1 MIVRRG
7 NALTEPGLQTEPSM
21 ARTGRRRTRRSP
33 RSHAVVY
40 RTRMRARL
48 VVLATLFVIAA
59 CAPRTSGREP
69 ARPAAVAPAAAAD
82 SLRGPWRVR
91 NPARP
96 RAAVVELRAEL
107 RSTIDTLSRTDTVAS
122 RTWLEWSSVPGSEPQ
137 RLVGMVRDFA
147 VQTGDDG
154 AWAPVPGLGF
164 PITFAALVD
173 APGEQPRLESPNP
186 AGCDARAAAVQAL
199 RDAWLAPPQALA
211 IGTAW
216 EDSATYTVCRDGVLL
231 RASGGRGY
239 VVDGAELRD
248 DRLVLRVLRVSDVQ
262 IEGRGVQFGDSV
274 AVTGRS
280 TSQGMLFLSL
290 DGGAIVS
297 GNIRSELRLEMRGR
311 RRTQQLVQDG
321 VLEIRVP

>member
-7 NALTEPGLQTEPSM
+7 NASTEPGLQTEPSM
-21 ARTGRRRTRRSP
+21 TRMGRRRLRRSP
-33 RSHAVVY
+33 RSRVWVY
-40 RTRMRARL
+40 RTQMRVRLL
-48 VVLATLFVIAA
+48 VVAVLVVVAA
-59 CAPRTSGREP
+59 CAPRTNGREP
-69 ARPAAVAPAAAAD
+69 ARPVVAPPTATSD

-96 RAAVVELRAEL
+96 RAALVTLRAEL

-122 RTWLEWSSVPGSEPQ
+122 RTWLEWSSVPGSQPQ
-137 RLVGMVRDFA
+137 RVVGMVRNFA
-147 VQTGDDG
+147 VQAGGDST
-154 AWAPVPGLGF
+154 WVPVPELAF
-164 PITFAALVD
+164 PVTFAALVD
-173 APGEQPRLESPNP
+173 GPGQQPRFESPDP
-186 AGCDARAAAVQAL
+186 AGCDARAAAAQTL
-199 RDAWLAPPQALA
+199 RDAWIAPPQALGV
-211 IGTAW
+211 GTAW

-262 IEGRGVQFGDSV
+262 IDGRGVQFGDSV
-274 AVTGRS
+274 TVTGRS
-280 TSQGMLFLSL
+280 TSQGMLFVSL

-297 GNIRSELRLEMRGR
+297 GNVRSELRLEMRGR

-321 VLEIRVP
+321 VLEIRLP